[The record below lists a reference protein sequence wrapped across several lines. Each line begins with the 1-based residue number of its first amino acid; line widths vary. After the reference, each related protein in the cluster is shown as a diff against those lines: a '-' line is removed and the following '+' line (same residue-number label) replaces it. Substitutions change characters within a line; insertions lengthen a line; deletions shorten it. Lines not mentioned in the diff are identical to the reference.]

1 MACRSC
7 CRRQL
12 SLFGRQ
18 ANILAEAQIGAAPAI
33 TTPPTQQTARQ
44 LRSRSVP
51 KRSFHNT
58 PRHAGKLTEAAYNL
72 FAKQAEPY
80 KVVHATEAI
89 YKACAREALYKIDP
103 AHMRAGTI
111 PKTPEGEDIGVSAGP
126 WHNGMMASLPKRIC
140 SYIYI
145 PLIPI
150 ADLNL

>member
-18 ANILAEAQIGAAPAI
+18 ANIFAEAQILAPAI
-33 TTPPTQQTARQ
+33 TTPQTQQTARQ
-44 LRSRSVP
+44 LRPRSVP

-58 PRHAGKLTEAAYNL
+58 PRNAGKFTEAAYNL

-89 YKACAREALYKIDP
+89 YKACAKEALYKIDP
-103 AHMRAGTI
+103 VNIRAGTI
-111 PKTPEGEDIGVSAGP
+111 QKTPEGEDIGVSAGT
-126 WHNGMMASLPKRIC
+126 WHNGT
-140 SYIYI
+140 
-145 PLIPI
+145 
-150 ADLNL
+150 